1 MGHVQRY
8 IPYLRL
14 SGFLFLIA
22 ALSVIITNTIIWL
35 DPQNFVAFRLFILS
49 NLLQFGWAG
58 LGVFALYRVLR
69 HTRAGFF
76 YDISLLLSFAALVIW
91 GIAYGAVIIFPP
103 SFSEQ
108 VQQFESKRFT
118 SNDSIQQ
125 IMFGTLM
132 FALFWLGLSLGISN
146 VLRRIG
152 FFTAALTLIIL
163 GLMAFKTLASP
174 VMVAGALI
182 PIGLGLLIRR
192 VQTSSTVS
200 PYLPSF
206 GEFPN

>member
-22 ALSVIITNTIIWL
+22 ALSVIITNTVIWL
-35 DPQNFVAFRLFILS
+35 DPQNFGAFRLFILS

-76 YDISLLLSFAALVIW
+76 YDISLLLSVVVLVIW
-91 GIAYGAVIIFPP
+91 GIAYGTVIIFPP

-118 SNDSIQQ
+118 SNDGIQQ
-125 IMFGTLM
+125 IMFGALI
-132 FALFWLGLSLGISN
+132 FALFWLGVSLGISN

-163 GLMAFKTLASP
+163 GLMAFKILVSP
-174 VMVAGALI
+174 VMIASALI

-192 VQTSSTVS
+192 VQSSPTIS
-200 PYLPSF
+200 PHLSSI

>member
-103 SFSEQ
+103 SFGEQ